1 MKKLAIFSEGDIR
14 FFGGAEKYSIELSNS
29 LKNFDITIFT
39 YKNQKFLRLN
49 LEQVNKLT
57 KAKIIYY
64 NAIQFKGLSER
75 IPLSISAL
83 RAFLMLKKF
92 DVVYNIDPS
101 LLTNFFLLT
110 LSKIYKFKFIFGAH
124 DPNFV
129 IRFKNDEG
137 LLKRFIV
144 KIYIPLKNNMIKHIP
159 NIHVLNEDSKKLLSE
174 MGFRNKAYVIPNF
187 LSTKAKL
194 PKSKKNKNFIVLY
207 VGRIEIDQKGIDYLA
222 RIICE
227 TLKKDKKTYFHIVG
241 TGNKSDQKLI
251 KDIVKIYPRNVK
263 YLGFIEKQELEK
275 EYDSAS
281 LLIIT
286 SRYET
291 QPAVLMEAQAH
302 GLPFLGFNVYGVRNF
317 LKMNFQGKL
326 IDPYNIGSFSEAILR
341 YSKLFYEKTSEYG
354 KLKLKIYY
362 FTNETYDKDLIMEK
376 MQKMFRD

>member
-29 LKNFDITIFT
+29 LQNFDITIFT
-39 YKNQKFLRLN
+39 YKNSKFLRLN
-49 LEQVNKLT
+49 SEQVNKLT

-75 IPLSISAL
+75 IPISISAL
-83 RAFLMLKKF
+83 RVFLMLKNF
-92 DVVYNIDPS
+92 EVVYNIDPS
-101 LLTNFFLLT
+101 LLTNFFLLG
-110 LSKIYKFKFIFGAH
+110 LSRIYKFKFIFGAH

-137 LLKRFIV
+137 LFKKLIV
-144 KIYIPLKNNMIKHIP
+144 KIYMPLKNNMIRHMS
-159 NIHVLNEDSKKLLSE
+159 NIHVLNGDGKKLLSK
-174 MGFRNKAYVIPNF
+174 MGFKNKVYIIPNF
-187 LSTKAKL
+187 LSNKVKL
-194 PKSKKNKNFIVLY
+194 PKSRKNKEFIVLY

-222 RIICE
+222 KIINE
-227 TLKKDKKTYFHIVG
+227 TLKKDKKIYFHIVG
-241 TGNKSDQKLI
+241 TGDQSDQKLI
-251 KDIVKIYPRNVK
+251 KDIIKIYPRNVE
-263 YLGFIEKQELEK
+263 YLGFINKQELEK

-317 LKMNFQGKL
+317 LKKNFQGKL
-326 IDPYNIGSFSEAILR
+326 IDPYNVKFFSDAILK
-341 YSKLFYEKTSEYG
+341 YSKLFYEKPLEYN
-354 KLKLKIYY
+354 KLKLNVYY
-362 FTNETYDKDLIMEK
+362 FTNETYSKDLILEK
-376 MQKMFRD
+376 MQKMFLD

>member
-29 LKNFDITIFT
+29 LQNFDITIFT
-39 YKNQKFLRLN
+39 YKNSKFLRLN
-49 LEQVNKLT
+49 SEQVNKLT

-75 IPLSISAL
+75 IPISISAL
-83 RAFLMLKKF
+83 RVFLMLKNF
-92 DVVYNIDPS
+92 EVVYNIDPS
-101 LLTNFFLLT
+101 LLTNFFLLG
-110 LSKIYKFKFIFGAH
+110 LSRIYKFKFIFGAH

-137 LLKRFIV
+137 LFKKLIV
-144 KIYIPLKNNMIKHIP
+144 KIYMPLKNNMIRHMS
-159 NIHVLNEDSKKLLSE
+159 NIHVLNGDGKKLLSK
-174 MGFRNKAYVIPNF
+174 MGFKNKVYIIPNF
-187 LSTKAKL
+187 LSNKVKL
-194 PKSKKNKNFIVLY
+194 PKSRKNKEFIVLY

-222 RIICE
+222 KIINE
-227 TLKKDKKTYFHIVG
+227 TLKKDKKIYFHIVG
-241 TGNKSDQKLI
+241 TGDQSDQKLI
-251 KDIVKIYPRNVK
+251 KDIIKIYPRNVE
-263 YLGFIEKQELEK
+263 YLGFINKQELEK

-317 LKMNFQGKL
+317 LKKNFQGKL
-326 IDPYNIGSFSEAILR
+326 IDPYNVKFFSDAILK
-341 YSKLFYEKTSEYG
+341 YSKLFYEKPLEYN
-354 KLKLKIYY
+354 KLKLNVYY
-362 FTNETYDKDLIMEK
+362 FTNETYSKDLILKK
-376 MQKMFRD
+376 MQKMFLD

>member
-29 LKNFDITIFT
+29 LQNFDITIFT
-39 YKNQKFLRLN
+39 YKNSKFLRLN
-49 LEQVNKLT
+49 SEQVNKLT

-75 IPLSISAL
+75 IPISISAL
-83 RAFLMLKKF
+83 RVFLMLKNF
-92 DVVYNIDPS
+92 EVVYNIDPS
-101 LLTNFFLLT
+101 LLTNFFLLG
-110 LSKIYKFKFIFGAH
+110 LSRIYKFKFIFGAH

-137 LLKRFIV
+137 LFKKLIV
-144 KIYIPLKNNMIKHIP
+144 KIYMPLKNNMIRHMS
-159 NIHVLNEDSKKLLSE
+159 NIHVLNDDGKKLLSK
-174 MGFRNKAYVIPNF
+174 MGFKNKVYIIPNF
-187 LSTKAKL
+187 LSNKVKL
-194 PKSKKNKNFIVLY
+194 PKSRKNKEFIVLY

-222 RIICE
+222 KIINE
-227 TLKKDKKTYFHIVG
+227 TLKKDKKIYFHIVG
-241 TGNKSDQKLI
+241 TGDQSDQKLI
-251 KDIVKIYPRNVK
+251 KDIIKIYPRNVE
-263 YLGFIEKQELEK
+263 YLGFINKQELEK

-317 LKMNFQGKL
+317 LKKNFQGKL
-326 IDPYNIGSFSEAILR
+326 IDPYNVKFFSDAILK
-341 YSKLFYEKTSEYG
+341 YSKLFYEKPLEYN
-354 KLKLKIYY
+354 KLKLNVYY
-362 FTNETYDKDLIMEK
+362 FTNETYSKDLILEK
-376 MQKMFRD
+376 MQKMFLD